1 MFEAAE
7 LGRKISKTD
16 FKKEEPELHTQLL
29 EIQRT
34 LRESNFPVII
44 IVSGVEGAG
53 KGEVVNRLNE
63 WLDTRGISTSAF
75 WDESDEELER
85 PSDWR
90 FWRRLPPK
98 GTVGI
103 MFGSWYTRPIVDY
116 VFRKNDISEF
126 ERKLQHISEFE
137 QTLTDDGARIIKLW
151 FHMAK
156 KDVFKRL
163 KSEAKKDT
171 RISPILKKFSK
182 RYDQFTRASERAIRI
197 TDKSHSP
204 WHLIE
209 ALDRRYR
216 DLTTGRIVLDMIQ
229 QKIKQQNGKQKSVK
243 SKALQQP
250 GEITILDHV
259 DLDQKL
265 TDKEYRK
272 LLAKYQRKLYGLAW
286 DAYKQKR
293 SSVAV
298 FEGWDAAGKGGAIRR
313 ITAAT
318 DARLYQVISVA
329 APTDEEKAHHY
340 LWRFWRHL
348 PRAGYLTIYDRSWYG
363 RVLVER
369 VEQFAREDEWQRAYH
384 EINQFEQQLCE
395 SGIIMIKYWVH
406 LSQEEQ
412 LRRFKEREKIAWKM
426 HKITEEDWRNR
437 ERWNDYTA
445 AINDMVSHTST
456 HYAPWTLIAGND
468 KKFARVQIV
477 KTFCNQLENALS

>member
-7 LGRKISKTD
+7 LGRKISKTE
-16 FKKEEPELHTQLL
+16 FKKVEPELHTKLL
-29 EIQRT
+29 EIQRS
-34 LRESNFPVII
+34 LRTSDFPVII

-63 WLDTRGISTSAF
+63 WLDTRGITTSAF

-85 PSDWR
+85 PTDWR

-98 GTVGI
+98 GTIGI
-103 MFGSWYTRPIVDY
+103 MFGSWYTRPIVDF
-116 VFRKNDISEF
+116 VFKKSSASEF
-126 ERKLQHISEFE
+126 ERKLQHITEFE
-137 QTLTDDGARIIKLW
+137 QMLTDDGALIVKLW

-156 KDVFKRL
+156 KDVFSRL
-163 KSEAKKDT
+163 KAEAKKDT

-182 RYDQFTRASERAIRI
+182 RYDQFARASERAIRI

-204 WHLIE
+204 WHLVE
-209 ALDRRYR
+209 ATDRRYR
-216 DLTTGRIVLDMIQ
+216 DISTGNIVLEMITQ
-229 QKIKQQNGKQKSVK
+229 HIKQREGRKKHAKSRVTLP
-243 SKALQQP
+243 A
-250 GEITILDHV
+250 GELTVLDHV
-259 DLDQKL
+259 DLGQKL
-265 TDKEYRK
+265 SDKEYRK
-272 LLAKYQRKLYGLAW
+272 QLAKYQTRFYGLAW
-286 DAYKQKR
+286 EAYKQKR
-293 SSVAV
+293 STVAV

-313 ITAAT
+313 LTAAT

-369 VEQFAREDEWQRAYH
+369 VEQFAREDEWQRAYN

-395 SGIIMIKYWVH
+395 SGIIMLKYWVH
-406 LSQEEQ
+406 LSPEEQ

-426 HKITEEDWRNR
+426 HKITDEDWRNR
-437 ERWNDYTA
+437 EKWNDYTA
-445 AINDMVSHTST
+445 AINDMVTHTST

-468 KKFARVQIV
+468 KKFARVEIV
-477 KTFCNQLENALS
+477 KTFCNQLEQALS